1 MTPRINFSHHYR
13 KMIPAVGWESSKLLD
28 VLPVCL
34 EDLSPEFLRYDTS
47 YLDGGEEKQYQ
58 LPKSGNYMI
67 LLLQANSG
75 AGPIWTT
82 IRSQWSKNGG
92 LSTRHAN
99 KLEYYR
105 SKRGEVFECRITE

>member
-1 MTPRINFSHHYR
+1 MMPNRINFLHKYN
-13 KMIPAVGWESSKLLD
+13 KMPFGYESSKLLD
-28 VLPVCL
+28 VLPVRL
-34 EDLSPEFLRYDTS
+34 EDLSLDFILYDTS

-58 LPKSGNYMI
+58 LPKSGAYMI

-82 IRSQWSKNGG
+82 IRSQ
-92 LSTRHAN
+92 LPPE

-105 SKRGEVFECRITE
+105 SKRGEVFECQITE

>member
-1 MTPRINFSHHYR
+1 MTLKINFSHHYA
-13 KMIPAVGWESSKLLD
+13 KMPYGFQESKLLD
-28 VLPVCL
+28 VLPVWL

-58 LPKSGNYMI
+58 LPISGKYMI

-82 IRSQWSKNGG
+82 IRSQWPPE
-92 LSTRHAN
+92 

-105 SKRGEVFECRITE
+105 GKRGEVFECRITEKCQ

>member
-1 MTPRINFSHHYR
+1 MTLRINFSHHYA

-28 VLPVCL
+28 VLPVRL
-34 EDLSPEFLRYDTS
+34 EDLSLDFILYDTS
-47 YLDGGEEKQYQ
+47 YLDGGEEKLYA
-58 LPKSGNYMI
+58 LPAKGNYMI
-67 LLLQANSG
+67 LLFQASSG